1 MRTSIL
7 FLMAICVAINVKP
20 TCGMGTVYTPFHEE
34 TYDQEGDY
42 LTDIDFDGFNEKI
55 CVDEYSNVKVYKV
68 DCDGLYSKDVS
79 ATIPYCYLRIH
90 RCCPAHRAYTTINYM
105 QKTIYTE
112 AHYGC
117 CDFEIHQYK
126 KVGESWS
133 EIRPMTPLSIISKD
147 LYPPHPRG
155 WVYHWSRPVWEW

>member
-7 FLMAICVAINVKP
+7 FLMAICVAINVKA

-42 LTDIDFDGFNEKI
+42 LTDIDFDGFNDDYER
-55 CVDEYSNVKVYKV
+55 
-68 DCDGLYSKDVS
+68 GLFIDHL
-79 ATIPYCYLRIH
+79 PYCYLRIH

-147 LYPPHPRG
+147 LYPPHPLG